1 MLQHSK
7 HRNSSRPQVSAH
19 YPPSKQYQT
28 QKHDFLQT
36 HDCNDGHIKMINVIK
51 IGFSFVTQI
60 TYLVIIEI
68 SCLEGSLIQQQ
79 YDFFLQCTHA
89 NSFSLSLWQHVAWLQ
104 LLMYSQLSCLNMWI
118 YTKSLFCDGSG
129 LEFDENSM
137 GKGQAGRMHNYPSH
151 RRGYL
156 VNRKGFGR
164 RKKKVVKKA
173 SGTTYFVW
181 LIAKQEHSFK
191 FIM

>member
-7 HRNSSRPQVSAH
+7 HRNSSRPQASAH

-79 YDFFLQCTHA
+79 YELLWQLYQQLIFTYLMIQAVDVIRWVFFLQCTHA
-89 NSFSLSLWQHVAWLQ
+89 NSFSLSLCQHVAWLQ
-104 LLMYSQLSCLNMWI
+104 LLMYS
-118 YTKSLFCDGSG
+118 
-129 LEFDENSM
+129 
-137 GKGQAGRMHNYPSH
+137 
-151 RRGYL
+151 
-156 VNRKGFGR
+156 
-164 RKKKVVKKA
+164 
-173 SGTTYFVW
+173 
-181 LIAKQEHSFK
+181 
-191 FIM
+191 

>member
-1 MLQHSK
+1 
-7 HRNSSRPQVSAH
+7 
-19 YPPSKQYQT
+19 
-28 QKHDFLQT
+28 
-36 HDCNDGHIKMINVIK
+36 
-51 IGFSFVTQI
+51 
-60 TYLVIIEI
+60 
-68 SCLEGSLIQQQ
+68 
-79 YDFFLQCTHA
+79 
-89 NSFSLSLWQHVAWLQ
+89 
-104 LLMYSQLSCLNMWI
+104 MYSYLSCLNMWI

-129 LEFDENSM
+129 LEFNENSM